1 MSFWGRL
8 LGRND
13 AAASA
18 VPLSDLA
25 AERMRVL
32 LEVIPLRQNMS
43 REGLAELVQRLMSDV
58 AEIENTDNRSKAV
71 RTMLCDRTLWL
82 ANYQVIVM
90 EPEPSPDPTGLR
102 AMGGVTGQ
110 LKARV
115 FDLFKADQEIER
127 ETLRLPASSYEEA
140 WNACLFKYWQA
151 KLFMETLN
159 TVRKFIIG
167 QFDADNP
174 ADWHRP
180 FLHSSCVVAEQRY
193 RAALG
198 LPSALPV
205 RNPDQDILRYQTFLE
220 FVLSDEE
227 NPYLSW
233 VDHFQ
238 KHPDAFTG
246 SLAVYKRFGR
256 PEPDSFVRT

>member
-82 ANYQVIVM
+82 A
-90 EPEPSPDPTGLR
+90 D
-102 AMGGVTGQ
+102 VT
-110 LKARV
+110 
-115 FDLFKADQEIER
+115 
-127 ETLRLPASSYEEA
+127 P
-140 WNACLFKYWQA
+140 
-151 KLFMETLN
+151 
-159 TVRKFIIG
+159 
-167 QFDADNP
+167 
-174 ADWHRP
+174 
-180 FLHSSCVVAEQRY
+180 
-193 RAALG
+193 
-198 LPSALPV
+198 
-205 RNPDQDILRYQTFLE
+205 
-220 FVLSDEE
+220 
-227 NPYLSW
+227 
-233 VDHFQ
+233 
-238 KHPDAFTG
+238 
-246 SLAVYKRFGR
+246 
-256 PEPDSFVRT
+256 